1 MLHISE
7 RKINI
12 EFRIK
17 RYRNL
22 LDLSQDELAKLVGCT
37 RQTIN
42 AIEKGKY
49 SPSLLLAFKIADV
62 LNADIND
69 VFEYKKK

>member
-1 MLHISE
+1 M
-7 RKINI
+7 